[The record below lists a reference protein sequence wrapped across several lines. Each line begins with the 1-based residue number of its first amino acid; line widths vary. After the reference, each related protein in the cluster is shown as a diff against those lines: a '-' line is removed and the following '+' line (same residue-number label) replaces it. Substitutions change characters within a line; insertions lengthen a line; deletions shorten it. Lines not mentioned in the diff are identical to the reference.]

1 MAEPTT
7 GVQARSKRGAMGA
20 AWWSRRFTEALAALD
35 PGGRLRRG
43 RAAARRGE
51 VESVE
56 VTSGR
61 VRAVVKDTEPRE
73 VTIGFS
79 VFDEGTWTEVGE
91 ALRARPLLAARL
103 LAGEVP
109 EEIEGVFAAAEAAL
123 FPARMSDLKL
133 ACSCPDWD
141 MPCAHVAA
149 VFALVAERLDADP
162 FLLLALRGGTRE
174 RLAGLLVEGAG
185 EPVAESPPADPDTP
199 LGGTLV
205 DPVAFWAVGPLPLI
219 PVAAQPPTELP
230 LLRALGPLPFW
241 SAAPLLELLAR
252 SPGEPAAPSDE
263 TRPCLLGVGPIS

>member
-1 MAEPTT
+1 MAEPVT

-20 AWWSRRFTEALAALD
+20 AWWSRRFTEALVALD

-61 VRAVVKDTEPRE
+61 VCALVQDTEPRD

-123 FPARMSDLKL
+123 FPTRMSDLKL

-162 FLLLALRGGTRE
+162 FLLLTLRGGTRE
-174 RLAGLLVEGAG
+174 RLAGLLVDGG
-185 EPVAESPPADPDTP
+185 TPEPAAESPADPE
-199 LGGTLV
+199 TLLAGAPI
-205 DPVAFWAVGPLPLI
+205 DPVAFWAVGPLPVI
-219 PVAAQPPTELP
+219 PVAAPSPLELP

-241 SAAPLLELLAR
+241 SGAPLLELLAR
-252 SPGEPAAPSDE
+252 DPP
-263 TRPCLLGVGPIS
+263 